1 LRLSLLVGLALCISR
16 PHDANGQVRSLN
28 SDEVGVRHALTA
40 AVEADPD
47 AGADMGG
54 SEQPGNA
61 QELGA
66 TTKERT
72 ATAEAPR
79 ATIHVLLRIL
89 DYAPDSRF
97 YGVVDA
103 EFSDFELG
111 TGAPAREIWADRK
124 CHRHRGFPRIWV
136 SAINGRITRGKTV
149 FDVGARP
156 RHIGEW
162 LPTDEIIMQKDP
174 QTNHGNP
181 AQRLVIQAR
190 TTQSRVNVTL
200 TLTSTKCRHG
210 ED

>member
-1 LRLSLLVGLALCISR
+1 VLVFLALCIGR
-16 PHDANGQVRSLN
+16 PHDANGQGRNVN
-28 SDEVGVRHALTA
+28 ADEAGVRHALTA
-40 AVEADPD
+40 AVEADSD

-54 SEQPGNA
+54 IEQPGNA
-61 QELGA
+61 QELGV

-97 YGVVDA
+97 YGVVDGG
-103 EFSDFELG
+103 FPDFDPG
-111 TGAPAREIWADRK
+111 KGAPAREIWADRK

-149 FDVGARP
+149 FDVAARP

-162 LPTDEIIMQKDP
+162 LPIDEIVMQKDP
-174 QTNHGNP
+174 QTNPGNP
-181 AQRLVIQAR
+181 AQRLVMQAR

-200 TLTSTKCRHG
+200 TLTSTKCRQG